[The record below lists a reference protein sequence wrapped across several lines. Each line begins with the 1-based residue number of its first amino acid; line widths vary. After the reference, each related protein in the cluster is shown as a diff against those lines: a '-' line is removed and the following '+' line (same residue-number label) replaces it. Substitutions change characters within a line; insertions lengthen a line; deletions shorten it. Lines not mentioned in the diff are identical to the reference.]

1 MISEMLRTLIIVL
14 LFVISDIVT
23 ITTQGCSAFSV
34 ISPSL
39 SLTSTTRRRRRR
51 TTTTTTTTTNIIT
64 DTATTT
70 ATSITTLYARE
81 KSKWDN
87 LVDEDDSDDGN
98 GNGEEYGFNSDIPVP
113 SDMMYVERNVKRA
126 HETFHDIRNIG
137 GKEACHDVYAQSST
151 TRKSEGET
159 MFYVGKVAKISDITI
174 EDCIARQWNMIE
186 HHSANLR
193 PIELKPH
200 RGRLELWIAPGDT
213 ELDVAYNRP
222 ELQMI
227 KMKKYPLTNK
237 ELKNNLIG
245 FQGEVYQEGDEG
257 FRTWR
262 TEDGYP
268 ARKEINEGGETR
280 PPTDEEYE
288 QLQKEVDLQKSIGL
302 PVPGHGGETRL
313 PTEEEMEE
321 LQKQVDLQNLP
332 VGELDDN
339 VEDS

>member
-1 MISEMLRTLIIVL
+1 
-14 LFVISDIVT
+14 
-23 ITTQGCSAFSV
+23 
-34 ISPSL
+34 
-39 SLTSTTRRRRRR
+39 
-51 TTTTTTTTTNIIT
+51 
-64 DTATTT
+64 
-70 ATSITTLYARE
+70 
-81 KSKWDN
+81 
-87 LVDEDDSDDGN
+87 
-98 GNGEEYGFNSDIPVP
+98 
-113 SDMMYVERNVKRA
+113 MMYVERNVKRA

-151 TRKSEGET
+151 TRKGEGET

-268 ARKEINEGGETR
+268 ARKEVNAGGETR
-280 PPTDEEYE
+280 PPTEEEYA

-302 PVPGHGGETRL
+302 PVPGGETRL

>member
-1 MISEMLRTLIIVL
+1 MIVQV
-14 LFVISDIVT
+14 LFVIGSVVT
-23 ITTQGCSAFSV
+23 LTTKGCSAFSV
-34 ISPSL
+34 PSPSI
-39 SLTSTTRRRRRR
+39 SSTTRRRI
-51 TTTTTTTTTNIIT
+51 TTETTIIT

-70 ATSITTLYARE
+70 LHARE

-87 LVDEDDSDDGN
+87 LVDEDDDEDGN
-98 GNGEEYGFNSDIPVP
+98 GNGTGEEYGFNSDIPVP

-137 GKEACHDVYAQSST
+137 GKEACRDVYAQSST
-151 TRKSEGET
+151 TRKDEGET

-268 ARKEINEGGETR
+268 ARTEINSGGETR
-280 PPTDEEYE
+280 PPTEEEYE

-302 PVPGHGGETRL
+302 PVKGLDVIDSGGETRL
-313 PTEEEMEE
+313 PTEEEMKE
-321 LQKQVDLQNLP
+321 LQKEVDLQNLP
-332 VGELDDN
+332 IGGFDDDF
-339 VEDS
+339 EDN